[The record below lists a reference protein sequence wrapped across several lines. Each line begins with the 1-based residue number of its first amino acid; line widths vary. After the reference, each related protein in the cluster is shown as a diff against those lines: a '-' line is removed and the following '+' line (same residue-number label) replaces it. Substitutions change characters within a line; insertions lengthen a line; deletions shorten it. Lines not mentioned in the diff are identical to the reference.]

1 MLKNAMANSN
11 TAKADILVSIR
22 QNLGMSKPFEAA
34 YHEHH
39 EPVDKATVATLQNA
53 GVTNLTQRFKENVEL
68 IGAKCSIATTESE
81 AAAIVQN
88 IITESGSHRIA
99 ISDSPLVNILLP
111 SIKADA
117 EILANASK
125 NDLFNCDIGITGAQM
140 GIAETGTLVLES
152 ESERNRLASLLPPI
166 HICVLYAKDIR
177 ATMGEI
183 FDAVQ
188 KNLSPTVTFITGQS
202 RTSDIELTLAL
213 GVHGP
218 RELHVVI
225 IDDKIYS

>member
-1 MLKNAMANSN
+1 MADKS
-11 TAKADILVSIR
+11 TARADILDSIR
-22 QNLGMSKPFEAA
+22 QNLAASKPFNAV
-34 YHEHH
+34 YNEHH
-39 EPVDKATVATLQNA
+39 KPMRSVTVVATQNIP
-53 GVTNLTQRFKENVEL
+53 TSELTLRFKENLES
-68 IGAKCSIATTESE
+68 IGAKCSVVTNESD
-81 AAAIVQN
+81 AAAIIQE
-88 IITESGSHRIA
+88 IIADNGPHRIA

-111 SIKADA
+111 SIKTDA
-117 EILANASK
+117 EILVNASK
-125 NDLFNCDIGITGAQM
+125 NDLFSCGIGITGAQM

-183 FDAVQ
+183 LKAVQ
-188 KNLSPTVTFITGQS
+188 ENLSRTVTFITGQS

-225 IDDKIYS
+225 IDDKTNA